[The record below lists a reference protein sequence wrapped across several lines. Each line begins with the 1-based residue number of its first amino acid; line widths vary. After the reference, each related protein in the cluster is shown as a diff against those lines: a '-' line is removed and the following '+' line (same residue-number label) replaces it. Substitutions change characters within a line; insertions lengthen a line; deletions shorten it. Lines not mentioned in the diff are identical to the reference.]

1 MKTEFNIKDRV
12 WIHIGEPTLAEGRIV
27 EIITLDHLKEN
38 YPKGNELYVIEIQ
51 TGIDP
56 IYEVREFETISPD
69 AAGPIMCYRNMERM
83 KHAGR
88 YLRKVGIELPHISNT
103 DNPIDFPE
111 VDVYPDE
118 GDEPTPDQ
126 IHAALAR
133 AEQGPTTIYKPE
145 TPKKSQP
152 RKRRTFTKRKK
163 SDANS
168 SNNS

>member
-1 MKTEFNIKDRV
+1 MKTEFNIKDKV
-12 WIHIGEPTLAEGRIV
+12 WIHIGEPGLAEGRIV
-27 EIITLDHLKEN
+27 EIITLDHLNEN

-69 AAGPIMCYRNMERM
+69 AAGPIMCYRDMERM

-88 YLRKVGIELPHISNT
+88 YLRKVGIQLPEIALVE
-103 DNPIDFPE
+103 DAE
-111 VDVYPDE
+111 VYPDE
-118 GDEPTPDQ
+118 GDEPTQEQ